1 LKLEPDATEPGSAE
15 LLGQSDDD
23 ALGTTQ
29 DGESVDV
36 LVLRDLAHEL
46 GAVAAQA
53 ADDKLSRL
61 EDQML
66 RMRDDFDARFDS
78 MMEVFESRRAD
89 GEVEAVAA
97 ERTQDG
103 AEALR
108 EIGIRV
114 R

>member
-1 LKLEPDATEPGSAE
+1 MP
-15 LLGQSDDD
+15 LLPRSK
-23 ALGTTQ
+23 
-29 DGESVDV
+29 SSRV
-36 LVLRDLAHEL
+36 L
-46 GAVAAQA
+46 
-53 ADDKLSRL
+53 DKLSRL

-66 RMRDDFDARFDS
+66 RMRDDFDARLDS

-89 GEVEAVAA
+89 DEVEAVAAERIRSGAA